1 MRRFVAFGLVFFTVL
16 AVVFGSVSPTEAVV
30 IIVDITARVVSVID
44 LEDFLDGAVVPG
56 DTITGRYI
64 FDTTVS
70 DRNDAFIAA
79 EYVYLGFPYGIDL
92 TVVGCCR
99 FRTDPD
105 NTAFTIE
112 IVNREPGAGQD
123 AFLMNSELNIFDIS
137 APGESPIN
145 SISWLLTD
153 SSGEVFSFTALP
165 LVPILAE
172 YDFKILAIESEEAI
186 TGDRF
191 TISAEVTSAEVSFN
205 EMDLLL
211 GLPGS
216 KVPLDPPGRR

>member
-123 AFLMNSELNIFDIS
+123 AFLMNSELGKS
-137 APGESPIN
+137 SPSPHYLSCPYWLN
-145 SISWLLTD
+145 MTSKSWQLR
-153 SSGEVFSFTALP
+153 V
-165 LVPILAE
+165 
-172 YDFKILAIESEEAI
+172 KK
-186 TGDRF
+186 
-191 TISAEVTSAEVSFN
+191 
-205 EMDLLL
+205 LLL
-211 GLPGS
+211 ATGSQLARRLPRPRFLSTRWTYFWASLEAKCLLILQGGAS
-216 KVPLDPPGRR
+216 A